1 MPPSKNVLDERRP
14 GPRLRLS
21 SLLEHLRS
29 WRHAFWFGLSRRIR
43 WSRGIFREKPAIELR
58 GLTLDQDRCVAA
70 LRGRYSVN
78 FEERLGK
85 RSSMINYEYLD
96 ILDRA
101 WQEWGRGRPVQ
112 VRAAHVRPAW
122 VRPARVRP
130 PEELPRGGVVCD
142 VGCASFC
149 YAAALYAFFRPD
161 RLIGVEIEGHRL
173 FRDGR
178 ARIDYASGYVA
189 DVPNAEFVVADFT
202 RYEQPADT
210 ITAWFPFLTSTAILA
225 WRLPLS
231 LLEPEALFGRIKHN
245 LKKDGLFVMVNHG
258 TAEADLAAER
268 CVAADLCQ
276 LGRWQDPGTLSAYR
290 LAPPVLSWWQHAQRP

>member
-1 MPPSKNVLDERRP
+1 MSPSKIQR
-14 GPRLRLS
+14 
-21 SLLEHLRS
+21 LRS
-29 WRHAFWFGLSRRIR
+29 WRHAFWFALSRRIR
-43 WSRGIFREKPAIELR
+43 WSRGIFREKPAIELH
-58 GLTLDQDRCVAA
+58 GLTADQDERVAA
-70 LRGRYSVN
+70 LRRRYGVN
-78 FEERLGK
+78 FEQRLGK

-101 WQEWGRGRPVQ
+101 WQDWGAQRPVQ
-112 VRAAHVRPAW
+112 G
-122 VRPARVRP
+122 RPARLRSA
-130 PEELPRGGVVCD
+130 EALPRGGIVCD
-142 VGCASFC
+142 VGSASFW

-202 RYEQPADT
+202 RYDQPADT
-210 ITAWFPFLTSTAILA
+210 ITAWFPFLTSTAMLA

-231 LLEPEALFGRIKHN
+231 LLRPEALFGRIKHN

-258 TAEADLAAER
+258 PAEADLAAER
-268 CVAADLCQ
+268 CIAADLCQ
-276 LGRWQDPGTLSAYR
+276 LGRWQHTGVLSAYR
-290 LAPPVLSWWQHAQRP
+290 LAPPVLSWWQHPQRP